1 MSCCRLAIAIRPL
14 IALVL
19 AIAAVIM
26 PATAQDRGG
35 GPLVF
40 AAASLKTALD
50 AIAADWQK
58 ESAKRAVL
66 SYAASSALAR
76 QIESGAPAD
85 IFISA
90 DLDWMDWLQQ
100 RKLIDTASR
109 ETLLANSL
117 VLVAPANSKIE
128 FKIAPGADLAAALG
142 NSRLAVGEV
151 NSVPAGKYAKEALE
165 KLGMWQSVA
174 NKLAPSPDV
183 RSALNFV
190 ARGEARLG
198 IVYATDAKA
207 EPRVKVVGTFPPD
220 SHAPILYPAA
230 LTTASRNPDAKAF
243 LAYLRS
249 STAVSEFKAQGFG
262 MVNQGK

>member
-1 MSCCRLAIAIRPL
+1 MLCCRLSTAIRPL
-14 IALVL
+14 IALAL
-19 AIAAVIM
+19 AVMATITPAA
-26 PATAQDRGG
+26 AQDRGG

-50 AIAADWQK
+50 AIATDWQK
-58 ESAKRAVL
+58 ASGKRAVL

-76 QIESGAPAD
+76 QIKSGAPAD

-100 RKLIDTASR
+100 RNLIDTASR
-109 ETLLANSL
+109 ETLLDNSL

-165 KLGMWQSVA
+165 KLGMWRSVA
-174 NKLAPSPDV
+174 NKLAPSSDV

-190 ARGEARLG
+190 ARGEAQLG

-207 EPRVKVVGTFPPD
+207 EPRVKVVDTFPPN

-230 LTTASRNPDAKAF
+230 LTAASRNPDAKTF

-249 STAVSEFKAQGFG
+249 STAVSEFTAQGFG
-262 MVNQGK
+262 MVNKGK